1 MIFSNDFSSNS
12 FSYIK
17 IKIKQSIFN
26 MNKKSFK
33 MFFRSLLTK
42 LGEVKTDKAV
52 LTYDGDG
59 ELEVGM
65 EVFVESGAEDAI
77 EYMHPEDGEYIM
89 EDGRTIVIKDGFVEE
104 IKEAQAQEPTE
115 PTEPTTEPTNENMA
129 EPTEPTTEPVT
140 EPMEPTEPT
149 FDAEAAYNELLVEVQ
164 SLKAEL
170 QELKDR
176 VNALLEV
183 PAEEDAFSKQTKNE
197 KTEHKGFMMKCNA

>member
-1 MIFSNDFSSNS
+1 
-12 FSYIK
+12 
-17 IKIKQSIFN
+17 

-65 EVFVESGAEDAI
+65 EVFVETEADDTI
-77 EYMHPEDGEYIM
+77 EYMHPEDGEYVM

-104 IKEAQAQEPTE
+104 IKEAEPMEPATE
-115 PTEPTTEPTNENMA
+115 PTEPATENMA
-129 EPTEPTTEPVT
+129 EPTEPM
-140 EPMEPTEPT
+140 EPMEPTTEPAEPT
-149 FDAEAAYNELLVEVQ
+149 FDAEAAYNELVSQVQ
-164 SLKAEL
+164 TLKADL

-176 VNALLEV
+176 VNELLKV
-183 PAEEDAFSKQTKNE
+183 PAEEDAFSKQTKDE

>member
-1 MIFSNDFSSNS
+1 
-12 FSYIK
+12 
-17 IKIKQSIFN
+17 

-42 LGEVKTDKAV
+42 FGEVKTDKAV

-65 EVFVESGAEDAI
+65 EVFVETEADDTI
-77 EYMHPEDGEYIM
+77 EYMHPEDGEYLA

-104 IKEAQAQEPTE
+104 IKEMEPVEPATE
-115 PTEPTTEPTNENMA
+115 PTEPATENMA
-129 EPTEPTTEPVT
+129 EPTEPMEPTTEPT
-140 EPMEPTEPT
+140 EPTEPT
-149 FDAEAAYNELLVEVQ
+149 FDAEAAYNELAAEMQ
-164 SLKAEL
+164 AMKADL
-170 QELKDR
+170 QELKDK

>member
-1 MIFSNDFSSNS
+1 
-12 FSYIK
+12 
-17 IKIKQSIFN
+17 

-42 LGEVKTDKAV
+42 FGEVKTDKAV

-65 EVFVESGAEDAI
+65 EVFVETEADDTI

-104 IKEAQAQEPTE
+104 IKEMEPAEPT
-115 PTEPTTEPTNENMA
+115 TEPTTEPTNENMA
-129 EPTEPTTEPVT
+129 EPTEPMEPTTEPVT
-140 EPMEPTEPT
+140 EEPAEPT
-149 FDAEAAYNELLVEVQ
+149 FDAEAAYNELVAEMQ
-164 SLKAEL
+164 AMKAEL

-183 PAEEDAFSKQTKNE
+183 PAEEDAFSKQTKVLNNE

>member
-1 MIFSNDFSSNS
+1 
-12 FSYIK
+12 
-17 IKIKQSIFN
+17 

-65 EVFVESGAEDAI
+65 EVFVETEADDTI
-77 EYMHPEDGEYIM
+77 EYMHPEDGEYVT

-104 IKEAQAQEPTE
+104 IKEKEMVDEPT
-115 PTEPTTEPTNENMA
+115 TEPTTEPATENME
-129 EPTEPTTEPVT
+129 EPMEPTTEPVT
-140 EPMEPTEPT
+140 EEPAEPT
-149 FDAEAAYNELLVEVQ
+149 FDAEAAYNELLAEVQ
-164 SLKAEL
+164 NLKAEL
-170 QELKDR
+170 QELKDK
-176 VNALLEV
+176 VNELLQV

>member
-1 MIFSNDFSSNS
+1 
-12 FSYIK
+12 
-17 IKIKQSIFN
+17 

-65 EVFVESGAEDAI
+65 EVFVETGANDTI

-104 IKEAQAQEPTE
+104 IKEAEPTE
-115 PTEPTTEPTNENMA
+115 PATEPTEPTNENME
-129 EPTEPTTEPVT
+129 EPT
-140 EPMEPTEPT
+140 EPMEPTTEPTEPAEPT
-149 FDAEAAYNELLVEVQ
+149 FDAEAAYNEVLAEVQ
-164 SLKAEL
+164 AMKEEL
-170 QELKDR
+170 QELKDK

-197 KTEHKGFMMKCNA
+197 KNEHKGFMMKCNA

>member
-1 MIFSNDFSSNS
+1 
-12 FSYIK
+12 
-17 IKIKQSIFN
+17 

-65 EVFVESGAEDAI
+65 EVFVETEADDTI
-77 EYMHPEDGEYIM
+77 EYMHPEDGEYVM

-104 IKEAQAQEPTE
+104 IKEAEPAEPT
-115 PTEPTTEPTNENMA
+115 TEPTTEPINENMA
-129 EPTEPTTEPVT
+129 EPIEPTT
-140 EPMEPTEPT
+140 EPMEPTEPAEPT
-149 FDAEAAYNELLVEVQ
+149 FDAEAAYNELLAEVQ
-164 SLKAEL
+164 ALKAEL
-170 QELKDR
+170 QELKDK

>member
-1 MIFSNDFSSNS
+1 
-12 FSYIK
+12 
-17 IKIKQSIFN
+17 

-65 EVFVESGAEDAI
+65 EVFVETGAEDSI
-77 EYMHPEDGEYIM
+77 EYVHPEDGEYLA

-104 IKEAQAQEPTE
+104 IKEAKAEAEPTE
-115 PTEPTTEPTNENMA
+115 PMEPAEPTEPSTENMA
-129 EPTEPTTEPVT
+129 EPMEPSAD
-140 EPMEPTEPT
+140 PMEPTEPAEPT
-149 FDAEAAYNELLVEVQ
+149 FDAEASYNELVAEVQ
-164 SLKAEL
+164 NLKAEL
-170 QELKDR
+170 QELKDK

-183 PAEEDAFSKQTKNE
+183 PAEEDAFSKQTKDE
-197 KTEHKGFMMKCNA
+197 KNEHKGFMMKCNA

>member
-1 MIFSNDFSSNS
+1 
-12 FSYIK
+12 
-17 IKIKQSIFN
+17 

-65 EVFVESGAEDAI
+65 EVFVETEADDTI
-77 EYMHPEDGEYIM
+77 EYMHPEDGEYLA

-104 IKEAQAQEPTE
+104 IKEVEPME
-115 PTEPTTEPTNENMA
+115 PATEPTTEPTNENMA
-129 EPTEPTTEPVT
+129 EPTEPMEPTTEPVT
-140 EPMEPTEPT
+140 EEPAEPT
-149 FDAEAAYNELLVEVQ
+149 FDAEAAYNELVSQVQ

-183 PAEEDAFSKQTKNE
+183 PAEEDAFSKQTKEE
-197 KTEHKGFMMKCNA
+197 KNEHKGFMMKCNA

>member
-1 MIFSNDFSSNS
+1 
-12 FSYIK
+12 
-17 IKIKQSIFN
+17 

-65 EVFVESGAEDAI
+65 EVFVETEADDTI
-77 EYMHPEDGEYIM
+77 EYIHPEDGEYVM

-104 IKEAQAQEPTE
+104 IKEKEMVEEPMEPTE
-115 PTEPTTEPTNENMA
+115 PTEPTTVYMA
-129 EPTEPTTEPVT
+129 EPTEPV
-140 EPMEPTEPT
+140 EPMEPTEPAEPT
-149 FDAEAAYNELLVEVQ
+149 FDAEASYNELVAEVQ
-164 SLKAEL
+164 ALKEEL
-170 QELKDR
+170 QVLKDK
-176 VNALLEV
+176 VNSLLEV

>member
-1 MIFSNDFSSNS
+1 
-12 FSYIK
+12 
-17 IKIKQSIFN
+17 

-65 EVFVESGAEDAI
+65 EVFVESGADDTI
-77 EYMHPEDGEYIM
+77 EYVHPEDGEYIM

-104 IKEAQAQEPTE
+104 IKEKVEEPMEPATE
-115 PTEPTTEPTNENMA
+115 PTEPATENME
-129 EPTEPTTEPVT
+129 EPT
-140 EPMEPTEPT
+140 EPMEPVVEEPAEPT
-149 FDAEAAYNELLVEVQ
+149 FDAEASYNELVAEVQ
-164 SLKAEL
+164 ALKADL
-170 QELKDR
+170 QELKDK

>member
-1 MIFSNDFSSNS
+1 
-12 FSYIK
+12 
-17 IKIKQSIFN
+17 

-42 LGEVKTDKAV
+42 FGEVKTDKAV

-65 EVFVESGAEDAI
+65 EVFVETEADDTI
-77 EYMHPEDGEYIM
+77 EYMHPEDGEYLA

-104 IKEAQAQEPTE
+104 IKEAQVQEPME
-115 PTEPTTEPTNENMA
+115 PTTEPTTEPMPEEMA
-129 EPTEPTTEPVT
+129 
-140 EPMEPTEPT
+140 EPMEPTEPAAEPMPTVPAEPT
-149 FDAEAAYNELLVEVQ
+149 FDAEAAYNELVSQVQ

-170 QELKDR
+170 QELKDK

-183 PAEEDAFSKQTKNE
+183 PAEEDAFSKQTKVLNNE
-197 KTEHKGFMMKCNA
+197 KNEHKGFMMKCNA

>member
-1 MIFSNDFSSNS
+1 
-12 FSYIK
+12 
-17 IKIKQSIFN
+17 

-65 EVFVESGAEDAI
+65 EVFVETEADDTI
-77 EYMHPEDGEYIM
+77 EYMHPEDGEYVM

-104 IKEAQAQEPTE
+104 IKEKEMVDEPT
-115 PTEPTTEPTNENMA
+115 TEPTTEPTNENMA
-129 EPTEPTTEPVT
+129 EPTEPMEPTTEPT
-140 EPMEPTEPT
+140 EPAEPT
-149 FDAEAAYNELLVEVQ
+149 FDAEAAYNEVLAEMQ
-164 SLKAEL
+164 ALKADL
-170 QELKDR
+170 QELKDK
-176 VNALLEV
+176 VNSLLEV